1 MNTLKNNTNM
11 GKTALKEYTETILSI
26 ITDAMDNDLSLQWL
40 KDKIEDEI
48 SLEYSEK
55 EKQQIVDAVIHGN
68 NMPLMA
74 NPKLLSEEY
83 YNQTYKQD

>member
-1 MNTLKNNTNM
+1 MKS
-11 GKTALKEYTETILSI
+11 ALKEYTETILSI

-55 EKQQIVDAVIHGN
+55 EKQQIIDAYKVGKFE
-68 NMPLMA
+68 A
-74 NPKLLSEEY
+74 KLPIEEQTTGKQY
-83 YNQTYKQD
+83 YNETFKQD

>member
-1 MNTLKNNTNM
+1 MKS
-11 GKTALKEYTETILSI
+11 ALKEYTETILSI

-55 EKQQIVDAVIHGN
+55 EKQQIIDAHKVGKFEAKLPIEKQATGN
-68 NMPLMA
+68 Q
-74 NPKLLSEEY
+74 Y
-83 YNQTYKQD
+83 YNETFKQD